1 MKKIIATVLAM
12 VMALA
17 LCTTAFAADDKYDLY
32 LADSGM
38 ADQMKTKTVGDDG
51 IGDKTIDEVAAKTNS
66 DGSGNVAYLILD
78 KDGTAQYA
86 VKTTSPT
93 VSSYAVCKKGETTI
107 LYYVNVVANA
117 QAGSFGYKESVKAFT
132 NWGVKCGQIDNSSY
146 SAADKANDFFT
157 AANGH
162 VYMAGDATTSAA
174 TNYLLN
180 GEVVSGTDKGA
191 PIAHNF
197 VANNFKYDTA
207 TGANIPTSAICTK
220 CLTTSTAIYKDGKSP
235 AGATVAELYV
245 NGAASAWEV
254 AVTGGTTP
262 VTPDNGKDSPK
273 TFDAGIAMYVGMALT
288 SVAGSAV
295 VIGKKKEF

>member
-17 LCTTAFAADDKYDLY
+17 LCTTAFAAADKYDLY

-51 IGDKTIDEVAAKTNS
+51 IGDVAIDEVAAKTNS
-66 DGSGNVAYLILD
+66 DGSGNVAYLKIGD
-78 KDGTAQYA
+78 KFG

-107 LYYVNVVANA
+107 LYYVNVAEGA
-117 QAGSFGYKESVKAFT
+117 TAASFSYAESVKAFS
-132 NWGVKCGQIDNSSY
+132 NWGLKCGQIDNS
-146 SAADKANDFFT
+146 AFT
-157 AANGH
+157 ADQKADDYFTASDYK
-162 VYMAGDATTSAA
+162 VYRAGDAGTG

-180 GEVVSGTDKGA
+180 GEVVSGTLVGE
-191 PIAHNF
+191 PIAHEF
-197 VANNFKYDTA
+197 VANNFKYDA
-207 TGANIPTSAICTK
+207 TTGTNVPTSAICTK
-220 CLTTSTAIYKDGKSP
+220 CLATSTAIYKIGKAP
-235 AGATVAELYV
+235 AGTNVVALKVDGTVSTVWVVAPT
-245 NGAASAWEV
+245 GAA
-254 AVTGGTTP
+254 TTPTTGTT
-262 VTPDNGKDSPK
+262 TSPK